1 MGAISTLETETNY
14 SGNINKSI
22 RKIGSMVSDEGG
34 FFVSTISLKLQLG
47 KWNTSFAE
55 LARRENKIRE
65 MMDKWK
71 CELITDTSNTGS
83 TTVFVSAFDHF
94 KVRIRE
100 NLVFDPLSSR
110 FLI

>member
-14 SGNINKSI
+14 TGNYNNNNKSI
-22 RKIGSMVSDEGG
+22 RKIGSMVSDEG
-34 FFVSTISLKLQLG
+34 
-47 KWNTSFAE
+47 KWNTSFQEVAK
-55 LARRENKIRE
+55 RENKIRE

-94 KVRIRE
+94 KV
-100 NLVFDPLSSR
+100 
-110 FLI
+110 